1 MINVEKIRI
10 INDFPVA
17 GIKFYDITTL
27 LNDAAAYQSAFEEL
41 LSVARNLKP
50 DVIVALEA
58 RGYFFGPSL
67 ALALHIPFIPIRKK
81 GKLPYKTYSQ
91 SYDLEY
97 GTASIEIHQESIK
110 PGSRIL
116 IFDDILATGG
126 TATAA
131 IQLVKHFEPASTD
144 VLFLMELGSLNG
156 REKLS
161 EANSVNS
168 LLTV

>member
-27 LNDAAAYQSAFEEL
+27 MNDPDAYQSAFEEL
-41 LSVARNLKP
+41 LATARALNP
-50 DVIVALEA
+50 DVIVALET

-67 ALALHIPFIPIRKK
+67 ALALHIPFVPIRKK
-81 GKLPYKTYSQ
+81 GKLPYKTFSQ

-97 GTASIEIHQESIK
+97 GKDSIEIHQESIK

-131 IQLVKHFEPASTD
+131 IKLVKHFEPASTD
-144 VLFLMELGSLNG
+144 VLFLMELGALKG
-156 REKLS
+156 REKLT
-161 EANSVNS
+161 EATSINS

>member
-27 LNDAAAYQSAFEEL
+27 MNDPDAYQNAFEEL
-41 LSVARNLKP
+41 LEIARALKP
-50 DVIVALEA
+50 DVIVALET

-67 ALALHIPFIPIRKK
+67 ALALHIPFVPIRKK
-81 GKLPYKTYSQ
+81 GKLPYKTFSQ

-97 GTASIEIHQESIK
+97 GKDSIEIHQESIK

-131 IQLVKHFEPASTD
+131 IKLVKHFAPASTD
-144 VLFLMELGSLNG
+144 VLFLMELGALKG
-156 REKLS
+156 REKLA